1 MLEPIQIDS
10 LDQLSD
16 VTVEVTI
23 KMPNGQ
29 DGIVKVKALSAATV
43 RDIRRQVKWPAPPV
57 KDYKKFGNEA
67 TPIYDYNDPTYKAA
81 DEDADQE
88 LARRMLVASLVMTI
102 PGDTVEEK
110 SKALEDRL
118 GQFAY
123 MYLVNAVNRI
133 NTPQAEDIQNMMRS
147 FRPVGSV
154 RASDNGGPLTYPEHM
169 EKFIHAG

>member
-1 MLEPIQIDS
+1 MLEPIIIDN

-16 VTVEVTI
+16 VVVEVTI

-29 DGIVKVKALSAATV
+29 DGIVQVKALSASTV
-43 RDIRRQVKWPAPPV
+43 RDIRRLVKWPAPPI

-67 TPIYDYNDPTYKAA
+67 TPIYDYNDAAYKAA

-102 PGDTVEEK
+102 PGETVDEQC
-110 SKALEDRL
+110 KAIEDRL

-133 NTPQAEDIQNMMRS
+133 NTPQAEDIAAMMRS

-154 RASDNGGPLTYPEHM
+154 GASDNGQPVAHADRM
-169 EKFIHAG
+169 EKFIRA